1 MSDFLD
7 RNVDF
12 FLGGA
17 TGLLINIF
25 IFTFAYITKNVLYGY
40 AMIVTYLI

>member
-1 MSDFLD
+1 MTDFFN

-25 IFTFAYITKNVLYGY
+25 IFSFAHITKNVLCGY
-40 AMIVTYLI
+40 AMIMAYLI